1 MTNFVSIR
9 REKLFKLISFIISLS
24 MLFVSFS
31 GVALAAEDDVPSP
44 ALKIGKLDLS
54 VWPEYDDPRV
64 LVIYNITLKQ
74 PYEFPFRIKFL
85 IPKDAFIGMACEVTE
100 TGGHTCKPTQRVN
113 KGDYDEL
120 SYVVQSRP
128 TLFFEYYYNPLKGD
142 TNKSFDFIYKPVY
155 EIDDLKVEVQEP
167 LKSTNF
173 KLEPPSTESSTD
185 SAGFKLNLYGFKSVK
200 KDQPIGIKVSY
211 TKSDPNPS
219 VEKKKDQTGGGQTSA
234 PGAAASGSGTG
245 NNTLIIVLGIIA
257 IVSVFFSGYFLS
269 TSRQGVKTKPRGSK
283 PRKNKNNKKI

>member
-1 MTNFVSIR
+1 MISFVSIER
-9 REKLFKLISFIISLS
+9 KKLFRLIGFIVSLL
-24 MLFVSFS
+24 MLFVSFN
-31 GVALAAEDDVPSP
+31 GLAVAADDDVPSP
-44 ALKIGKLDLS
+44 DLKMSKLDLS

-64 LVIYNITLKQ
+64 LVIYNVTLKQ
-74 PYEFPFRIKFL
+74 PLKFPFRVKYL

-167 LKSTNF
+167 LKATNF
-173 KLEPPSTESSTD
+173 KLDPLSTESSTD
-185 SAGFKLNLYGFKSVK
+185 SAGFKYDLYGFKSVK

-211 TKSDPNPS
+211 TKSDPKPS
-219 VEKKKDQTGGGQTSA
+219 VEKKQDQGGATQSA
-234 PGAAASGSGTG
+234 PGAATSGATNS
-245 NNTLIIVLGIIA
+245 NNILIIILAIVA
-257 IVSVFFSGYFLS
+257 IVSVFFSGYWLS
-269 TSRQGVKTKPRGSK
+269 TSKQQVGGRSKGS
-283 PRKNKNNKKI
+283 RKNKRK